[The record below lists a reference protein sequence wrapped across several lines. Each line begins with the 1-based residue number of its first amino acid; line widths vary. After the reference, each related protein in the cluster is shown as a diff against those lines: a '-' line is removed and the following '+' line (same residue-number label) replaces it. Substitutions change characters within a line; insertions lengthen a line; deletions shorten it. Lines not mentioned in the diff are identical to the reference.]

1 MYLLDTNVISEIRK
15 REKAH
20 AGVVQ
25 FFKEARRSKA
35 SIYLSVIT
43 IGELRRGVERIRYR
57 GDMDQA
63 TSLENWL
70 STILSGYGNFILN
83 FTLDEAQ
90 VWGTLRAVNH
100 EHEVDKQLA
109 ATALIYDLT
118 VVTRNV
124 AHFEGTGCTLLN
136 PFQ

>member
-15 REKAH
+15 KEKAN
-20 AGVVQ
+20 AGVIK
-25 FFKEARRSKA
+25 FFKDARRSKA
-35 SIYLSVIT
+35 PVYLSVIT
-43 IGELRRGVERIRYR
+43 IGELRRGIERIRYR
-57 GDMDQA
+57 GDLEQA
-63 TSLENWL
+63 TLLENWL
-70 STILSGYGNFILN
+70 ATILSGYGNFILD

-90 VWGTLRAVNH
+90 VWGKLRAPNH

-124 AHFEGTGCTLLN
+124 AHFEGTGCVLIN
-136 PFQ
+136 PFR